1 MSRFVPRWVLSQVS
15 EGRHKYAA
23 HKIALLY
30 HAINT
35 SKLCRDHLRKR
46 IEEHFED
53 IKEVCTAQLLACA
66 SHAPHHVPACTA
78 PRACMHR
85 TTCLHAGSRQA
96 TETAES
102 PTLPTPLVEW
112 IVTLCDE
119 VHQLV
124 LEVRLAR
131 SPPCHP
137 VAIPRPNHDCHP
149 NRNCHPRCQTRCAI
163 SSHPPLN
170 TSQGSADTSGI
181 FPGQA
186 ERCP

>member
-1 MSRFVPRWVLSQVS
+1 MHRATACMRLTCTTPRACMHRTTCLHAPHHVP
-15 EGRHKYAA
+15 A
-23 HKIALLY
+23 
-30 HAINT
+30 
-35 SKLCRDHLRKR
+35 
-46 IEEHFED
+46 
-53 IKEVCTAQLLACA
+53 CTTPRACMHRTTCL
-66 SHAPHHVPACTA
+66 HAPHHVPACTA

-131 SPPCHP
+131 SPPCPP

>member
-78 PRACMHR
+78 PRACMPDHGR
-85 TTCLHAGSRQA
+85 RLRLPSRLHCQRPSSSGS
-96 TETAES
+96 
-102 PTLPTPLVEW
+102 
-112 IVTLCDE
+112 
-119 VHQLV
+119 
-124 LEVRLAR
+124 
-131 SPPCHP
+131 
-137 VAIPRPNHDCHP
+137 
-149 NRNCHPRCQTRCAI
+149 
-163 SSHPPLN
+163 
-170 TSQGSADTSGI
+170 
-181 FPGQA
+181 
-186 ERCP
+186 